1 MRTLLGLALV
11 IFGAFTLVSCST
23 SAVARSAAGSSQKAA
38 AAAAAAPLY
47 PEVVAWLEQNRMTVN
62 TGLANVPEQTQ
73 AFTQGA
79 VIALG
84 EGFPQAEANESGKKR
99 LTAIRAAE
107 AAAQRNLLDFFAR
120 RAAGG
125 ELHFD
130 NAVVQLDGFVKG
142 ALIVA
147 SDYNPDRERAA
158 VLLKL
163 DLQGARGFAQ

>member
-1 MRTLLGLALV
+1 MRTLLGLMLALC
-11 IFGAFTLVSCST
+11 GAFTLLSCST
-23 SAVARSAAGSSQKAA
+23 SAVAHSAAGSSQKAA
-38 AAAAAAPLY
+38 AAATPLY
-47 PEVVAWLEQNRMTVN
+47 PEVAAWLEQNRMTVN
-62 TGLANVPEQTQ
+62 AGLANVPEQTQ
-73 AFTQGA
+73 AFSQGA

-84 EGFPQAEANESGKKR
+84 EGFPQATADEPGKKR

-125 ELHFD
+125 QLRFD

-158 VLLKL
+158 VLLRL
-163 DLQGARGFAQ
+163 DLQGAQGFAQ

>member
-1 MRTLLGLALV
+1 MRTLLGMTLLT
-11 IFGAFTLVSCST
+11 FGVFTMLSCST
-23 SAVARSAAGSSQKAA
+23 PAVTTSAAGSSQKAA
-38 AAAAAAPLY
+38 APAAPLY
-47 PEVVAWLEQNRMTVN
+47 PEVAAWLEQNRMTVN
-62 TGLANVPEQTQ
+62 AGLANVPEQTQ
-73 AFTQGA
+73 AFSQGA

-84 EGFPQAEANESGKKR
+84 EGFPQAEADEPGKKR

-107 AAAQRNLLDFFAR
+107 AAAHRNLLDFFAR

-125 ELHFD
+125 QLRFD
-130 NAVVQLDGFVKG
+130 NTVVQLDGFVKG

-163 DLQGARGFAQ
+163 DLQGAQGFAQ

>member
-1 MRTLLGLALV
+1 MRTLLGLTLV
-11 IFGAFTLVSCST
+11 IFAAATLLSCST
-23 SAVARSAAGSSQKAA
+23 SAAARSAVGSSQKSAS
-38 AAAAAAPLY
+38 AAAAPLY
-47 PEVVAWLEQNRMTVN
+47 PEVAAWLEQNRMTVN
-62 TGLANVPEQTQ
+62 AGLANVPEQTQ
-73 AFTQGA
+73 AFTQGS

-84 EGFPQAEANESGKKR
+84 EGFPQAEADEPGKKR

-125 ELHFD
+125 ELRFD

-163 DLQGARGFAQ
+163 DLKSAKGFIK